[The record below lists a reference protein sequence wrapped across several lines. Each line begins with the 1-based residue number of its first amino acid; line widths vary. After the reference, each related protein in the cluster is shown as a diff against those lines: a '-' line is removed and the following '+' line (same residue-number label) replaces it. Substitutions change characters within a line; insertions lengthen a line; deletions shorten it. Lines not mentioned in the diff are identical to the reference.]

1 MRLLAVLAVLMLADR
16 ALSGGGFLE
25 TFVRYFLAT
34 LGVIALLAAG
44 LVLTALP
51 PVPPLQ

>member
-16 ALSGGGFLE
+16 APGGFLE
-25 TFVRYFLAT
+25 TFVRYFLCT

-44 LVLTALP
+44 FVLTPTKRTAP
-51 PVPPLQ
+51 PAA